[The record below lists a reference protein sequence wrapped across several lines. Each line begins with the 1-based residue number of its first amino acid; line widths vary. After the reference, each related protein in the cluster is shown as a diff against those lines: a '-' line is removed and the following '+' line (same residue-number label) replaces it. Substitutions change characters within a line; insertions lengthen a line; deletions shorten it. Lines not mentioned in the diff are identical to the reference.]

1 MVTFKIVCVDLIIL
15 GHRVTTSKCRKETE
29 VMSWLLEEILSD
41 DNIALAIK
49 QVKAN
54 KGSPGVDKMTVNEVE
69 DYFKENGEVIK
80 SKIRCRKYKPLPV
93 KRVEIPKGDGT
104 KRPLGI
110 PTVKDR
116 VLQQAITQVISPMCE
131 EVFSEFSYGFRPYR
145 RCENAVIKALEY
157 FNDGYDWLVDLDL
170 SKFFD
175 NVNQDILMIL
185 VHKIIKDGDT
195 ESLIRKF
202 LQSGVNIGGT
212 ISLTDKGTPQG
223 GNLSPLL
230 ANIYLNEFDKELEN
244 RGLRFVR
251 YADDVL
257 ICVKSE
263 VAANRVMAS
272 VTRWLK
278 EKLKVEVN
286 VTKTK
291 VARPNDI
298 KYLGFGF
305 YKRDDNIWRPKPH
318 IKSIKKFKKK
328 LHDESIRSVS
338 ASIAYK
344 ISRLNPIIRGWINY
358 FKICD
363 MKSWVESLDGY
374 LRTRLRM
381 CIWKQWKLPRNR
393 VKQLRKCGLPKWQ
406 AKAYGNTRKSYARV
420 AHSGFLIHA
429 LPKATFDKANL
440 VSLLDYYQLQHNF

>member
-1 MVTFKIVCVDLIIL
+1 M
-15 GHRVTTSKCRKETE
+15 SK
-29 VMSWLLEEILSD
+29 LLEEILSN

-54 KGSPGVDKMTVNEVE
+54 KGKPGVDNITVNELDE
-69 DYFKENGEVIK
+69 YFKENGEVIK
-80 SKIRCRKYKPLPV
+80 SKIRVRKYKPNPV
-93 KRVEIPKGDGT
+93 RRVYIPKGDGS

-116 VLQQAITQVISPMCE
+116 VLQQAIVQVISPMCE
-131 EVFSEFSYGFRPYR
+131 EVFSNYSYGFRPNR
-145 RCENAVIKALEY
+145 RCEDAILKALEY

-185 VHKIIKDGDT
+185 VHNIIKDGDV

-212 ISLTDKGTPQG
+212 ISQTDKGTPQG
-223 GNLSPLL
+223 GPISPLL
-230 ANIYLNEFDKELEN
+230 ANIYLNQLDKELES
-244 RGLRFVR
+244 RGLRFTR

-272 VTRWLK
+272 VTKWLK
-278 EKLKVEVN
+278 EKLRVEVN
-286 VTKTK
+286 ITKTK

-298 KYLGFGF
+298 KYLGFSF
-305 YKRDDNIWRPKPH
+305 YKKDDENIWRPKPH
-318 IKSIKKFKKK
+318 IKSIKSFKKK

-338 ASIAYK
+338 TSIADK
-344 ISRLNPIIRGWINY
+344 ISKLNPIIRGWINY
-358 FKICD
+358 FRICD
-363 MKSWVESLDGY
+363 MKTWMEHLDGY

-381 CIWKQWKLPRNR
+381 CIWKQWKNPRTR
-393 VKQLRKCGLPKWQ
+393 VKRLKQCGFPEWQ
-406 AKAYGNTRKSYARV
+406 AKAYGNTRKGYIRCASTI
-420 AHSGFLIHA
+420 LNHA
-429 LPKATFDKANL
+429 LPNKMFNDAGL
-440 VSLLDYYQLQHNF
+440 ISLLNYYQLQHNF

>member
-1 MVTFKIVCVDLIIL
+1 MITFRIVCADLIIL
-15 GHRVTTSKCRKETE
+15 GHRVITSKCRKETE
-29 VMSWLLEEILSD
+29 VMSKLLEEILSD

-54 KGSPGVDKMTVNEVE
+54 KGSPGVDKMNTNEVE

-93 KRVEIPKGDGT
+93 KRVEIPKGDGSF
-104 KRPLGI
+104 RPLGI
-110 PTVKDR
+110 PSVKDR
-116 VLQQAITQVISPMCE
+116 VLQQAITQVISPRCE
-131 EVFSEFSYGFRPYR
+131 EVFSDYSYGFRPSR

-185 VHKIIKDGDT
+185 VHEIIKDGDT

-212 ISLTDKGTPQG
+212 ISPTDKGTPQG

-244 RGLRFVR
+244 RGLRFTR

-263 VAANRVMAS
+263 VAANRVMTS
-272 VTRWLK
+272 VTNWLK
-278 EKLKVEVN
+278 KKLRVEVN
-286 VTKTK
+286 ATKTK

-305 YKRDDNIWRPKPH
+305 YLKDLKWRPKPH
-318 IKSIKKFKKK
+318 IKSIEKFKKK
-328 LHDESIRSVS
+328 LHDETIRSVS
-338 ASIAYK
+338 TSIAYK

-363 MKSWVESLDGY
+363 MKSWMKNIDGY

-429 LPKATFDKANL
+429 LPKAIFDKANL
-440 VSLLDYYQLQHNF
+440 VSLLDYYQLVHNF

>member
-1 MVTFKIVCVDLIIL
+1 M
-15 GHRVTTSKCRKETE
+15 SK
-29 VMSWLLEEILSD
+29 LLEEILSE

-54 KGSPGVDKMTVNEVE
+54 KGKPGVDKMTVGEIE

-80 SKIRCRKYKPLPV
+80 SKIRCRKYKPSPV
-93 KRVEIPKGDGT
+93 RRVEIPKGDGT

-116 VLQQAITQVISPMCE
+116 VIQQAIVQVISPMCE
-131 EVFSEFSYGFRPYR
+131 ESFSNYSYGFRPNR
-145 RCENAVIKALEY
+145 RCEDAILKALEY

-185 VHKIIKDGDT
+185 VHNIIKDGDT

-212 ISLTDKGTPQG
+212 ISQTDKGTPQG
-223 GNLSPLL
+223 GNISPLL
-230 ANIYLNEFDKELEN
+230 ANIYLNELDKELEK
-244 RGLRFVR
+244 RGLRFTR

-272 VTRWLK
+272 VTKWLK
-278 EKLKVEVN
+278 EKLRVEVN
-286 VTKTK
+286 ITKTK
-291 VARPNDI
+291 VDRPSGI

-305 YKRDDNIWRPKPH
+305 YKKENENTWRPKPH

-338 ASIAYK
+338 TSIAHK

-358 FKICD
+358 FRICD
-363 MKSWVESLDGY
+363 MKKCMSRLDGY

-381 CIWKQWKLPRNR
+381 CIWKQWKNPKTR
-393 VKQLRKCGLPKWQ
+393 VKRLLQCGFKEGE
-406 AKAYGNTRKSYARV
+406 AKACGNSRKGYIRCAKS
-420 AHSGFLIHA
+420 FLHNA
-429 LPKATFDKANL
+429 LPNKTFAKAGL

>member
-1 MVTFKIVCVDLIIL
+1 M
-15 GHRVTTSKCRKETE
+15 SK
-29 VMSWLLEEILSD
+29 LLEEILSN

-54 KGSPGVDKMTVNEVE
+54 KGKPGVDNITVNELDE
-69 DYFKENGEVIK
+69 YFRENGEVIK
-80 SKIRCRKYKPLPV
+80 SKIRVRKYKPNPV
-93 KRVEIPKGDGT
+93 RRVYIPKGDGS

-116 VLQQAITQVISPMCE
+116 VLQQAIVQVISPMCE
-131 EVFSEFSYGFRPYR
+131 EVFSNYSYGFRPNR
-145 RCENAVIKALEY
+145 RCEDAILKALEY

-185 VHKIIKDGDT
+185 VHNIIKDGDV

-212 ISLTDKGTPQG
+212 ISQTDKGTPQG
-223 GNLSPLL
+223 GPISPLL
-230 ANIYLNEFDKELEN
+230 ANIYLNQLDKELES
-244 RGLRFVR
+244 RGLRFTR

-272 VTRWLK
+272 VTKWLK
-278 EKLKVEVN
+278 EKLRVEVN
-286 VTKTK
+286 ITKTK
-291 VARPNDI
+291 VDRPNGI
-298 KYLGFGF
+298 KYLGFSF
-305 YKRDDNIWRPKPH
+305 YKKDDENIWRPKPH
-318 IKSIKKFKKK
+318 IKSIKSLKKK

-338 ASIAYK
+338 TSIADK
-344 ISRLNPIIRGWINY
+344 ISKLNPIIRGWINY
-358 FKICD
+358 FRICD
-363 MKSWVESLDGY
+363 MKTWMEHLDGY

-381 CIWKQWKLPRNR
+381 CIWKQWKNPRTR
-393 VKQLRKCGLPKWQ
+393 VKRLKQCGFPKWQ
-406 AKAYGNTRKSYARV
+406 ANAYGNCRKSYMRCART
-420 AHSGFLIHA
+420 FLCNAI
-429 LPKATFDKANL
+429 PNKTFIKAGL
-440 VSLLDYYQLQHNF
+440 VSLYNYYQLQHNF

>member
-1 MVTFKIVCVDLIIL
+1 M
-15 GHRVTTSKCRKETE
+15 SK
-29 VMSWLLEEILSD
+29 LLEEILSD

-54 KGSPGVDKMTVNEVE
+54 KGKPGVDNITVEE
-69 DYFKENGEVIK
+69 LDEYFKENGEVIK
-80 SKIRCRKYKPLPV
+80 SKIRVRKYKPSPV
-93 KRVEIPKGDGT
+93 RRVYIPKGDGS

-116 VLQQAITQVISPMCE
+116 VLQQAIVQVINPMCE
-131 EVFSEFSYGFRPYR
+131 EVFSNYSYGFRPNR
-145 RCENAVIKALEY
+145 RCEDAILKALEY

-185 VHKIIKDGDT
+185 VHNIIKDGDV

-212 ISLTDKGTPQG
+212 ISQTDKGTPQG
-223 GNLSPLL
+223 GPISPLL
-230 ANIYLNEFDKELEN
+230 ANIYLNQLDKELES
-244 RGLRFVR
+244 RGLRFTR

-272 VTRWLK
+272 VTKWLK
-278 EKLKVEVN
+278 EKLRVEVN
-286 VTKTK
+286 ITKTK
-291 VARPNDI
+291 VDRPSGI
-298 KYLGFGF
+298 KYLGFSF
-305 YKRDDNIWRPKPH
+305 YKKDDDNIWRPKPH
-318 IKSIKKFKKK
+318 IKSINSLKKK

-338 ASIAYK
+338 TSIAYK

-358 FKICD
+358 FRICD
-363 MKSWVESLDGY
+363 MGRYMEKLDRY

-381 CIWKQWKLPRNR
+381 CVWKQWKNPRTR
-393 VKQLRKCGLPKWQ
+393 VKRLKQCGFQTWK
-406 AKAYGNTRKSYARV
+406 ANAYGNSRKGCMRCAST
-420 AHSGFLIHA
+420 FLRNA
-429 LPKATFDKANL
+429 LTNEMFIKAGL
-440 VSLLDYYQLQHNF
+440 VSLFNYHQLQHNF